1 MKNFNKKLEELKEN
15 SINPF
20 SVPDGYFDEFPSR
33 IQEKVTSKA
42 KEQNWFFKTVQYI
55 KPQLVL
61 GFMIIAFAIT
71 SISVFDFILSNRDK
85 ADINTELFTRTIE
98 VDPYEFTEQHF
109 IDVLLDDNKDL
120 IEKKEI
126 ETDYYINYLV
136 NEDIDYGTL
145 IDEL

>member
-1 MKNFNKKLEELKEN
+1 MKNYNKKLEGLKGN

-33 IQEKVTSKA
+33 IQEKVTSET
-42 KEQNWFFKTVQYI
+42 KELNWLFKTVLYI

-85 ADINTELFTRTIE
+85 ADINKGLFTRTIE

-109 IDVLLDDNKDL
+109 IDVLLDDNKDV
-120 IEKKEI
+120 IEKKKI

>member
-1 MKNFNKKLEELKEN
+1 MKNFNKKLEELKGD
-15 SINPF
+15 SMNPF
-20 SVPDGYFDEFPSR
+20 SVPDGYFDELPSR
-33 IQEKVTSKA
+33 IQEKVTSET

-85 ADINTELFTRTIE
+85 ADINKELFTRTIE

-109 IDVLLDDNKDL
+109 IDVLLDDNKDV
-120 IEKKEI
+120 IEKKKI

>member
-33 IQEKVTSKA
+33 IQEKVTSET

-85 ADINTELFTRTIE
+85 ADINKELFTRTIE

-109 IDVLLDDNKDL
+109 IDVLLDDNKDV
-120 IEKKEI
+120 IEKKKI

-145 IDEL
+145 MDEL